1 MDAWYL
7 DTQGLHKSW
16 WFYFSAWEDS
26 RTWSTCW
33 TTQGTIWIFWD
44 GLTPRDLILS
54 WDEPKTG
61 HLQSL
66 AAFQASLC
74 PVVTSWS
81 RTCDRCDLMTSC
93 GFNDLMLHGLWS
105 FSYWLHLGKSL
116 NTLGHWYF
124 WQLDWDQQVLFSSQM
139 KEDVTKSL
147 HNEKSVFF
155 IEHQRAVFQS
165 TNVASKRQWDH
176 VQLWNK
182 HTFGT
187 PKIHQSI
194 QISLPSVGAADATK
208 ILKTTCVGPCP
219 LFWFVKNL
227 EVRVS
232 QMYFFSSSNYQMQKG
247 NLSLGYEFC
256 WCRKTWGR
264 TLLESVDY
272 FLKVDQQNRDI
283 ELGCSSWWG
292 FSSAGR
298 VEVSRDPWFFEDQ
311 KSTSTFQC
319 NHIPSFF
326 FGTGSLFEHQIDW
339 NPAMSANN
347 SNDLQLTVLPA
358 GFSFVMTLSDSIVV
372 IVAWVWWFAGP
383 VPDLEVFTQF
393 SYAFGKYR

>member
-1 MDAWYL
+1 
-7 DTQGLHKSW
+7 
-16 WFYFSAWEDS
+16 
-26 RTWSTCW
+26 
-33 TTQGTIWIFWD
+33 
-44 GLTPRDLILS
+44 
-54 WDEPKTG
+54 
-61 HLQSL
+61 
-66 AAFQASLC
+66 
-74 PVVTSWS
+74 
-81 RTCDRCDLMTSC
+81 MTSC

-232 QMYFFSSSNYQMQKG
+232 QMYFFSSSNHQMQKG

-326 FGTGSLFEHQIDW
+326 W
-339 NPAMSANN
+339 NWIFVWA
-347 SNDLQLTVLPA
+347 SNRLESCYECEQLK
-358 GFSFVMTLSDSIVV
+358 
-372 IVAWVWWFAGP
+372 WFAACGLASRFQLRH
-383 VPDLEVFTQF
+383 DLERLYCGYRCLGVVVCW
-393 SYAFGKYR
+393 SGSRFGGLYPIFICIWKV

>member
-1 MDAWYL
+1 MEFQLLTTFGKITQYTWPLVFLTAWL
-7 DTQGLHKSW
+7 GPTGAFFQPNEGRRDEIPPQWKECLFH
-16 WFYFSAWEDS
+16 
-26 RTWSTCW
+26 W
-33 TTQGTIWIFWD
+33 TSKGGFPVNKCC
-44 GLTPRDLILS
+44 LK
-54 WDEPKTG
+54 KTMR
-61 HLQSL
+61 S
-66 AAFQASLC
+66 C
-74 PVVTSWS
+74 PALKQT
-81 RTCDRCDLMTSC
+81 
-93 GFNDLMLHGLWS
+93 
-105 FSYWLHLGKSL
+105 Y
-116 NTLGHWYF
+116 
-124 WQLDWDQQVLFSSQM
+124 
-139 KEDVTKSL
+139 
-147 HNEKSVFF
+147 
-155 IEHQRAVFQS
+155 
-165 TNVASKRQWDH
+165 
-176 VQLWNK
+176 
-182 HTFGT
+182 FGT

-232 QMYFFSSSNYQMQKG
+232 QMYFFSSSNHQMQKG

-326 FGTGSLFEHQIDW
+326 W
-339 NPAMSANN
+339 NWIFVWA
-347 SNDLQLTVLPA
+347 SNRLESCYECEQLK
-358 GFSFVMTLSDSIVV
+358 
-372 IVAWVWWFAGP
+372 WFAAYGLASRFQLRH
-383 VPDLEVFTQF
+383 DLERLYCGYRCLGVVVCW
-393 SYAFGKYR
+393 SGSRFGGLYPIFICIWKV